1 MPAPTRTEHC
11 AVFPIGTTL
20 LFYTDGLI
28 ERRGSSLD
36 ARLAELLDA
45 LSEAPGPLVG
55 QLQAWCDEVVARASL
70 VRGDDDVCVLAVR
83 RAGSKCLRGNT
94 REP

>member
-70 VRGDDDVCVLAVR
+70 VRGGR
-83 RAGSKCLRGNT
+83 RRMRLG
-94 REP
+94 REASWLQMPPG